1 MTASPDDE
9 LLALEAKLVDEYTA
23 IDAKRGKTDDES
35 DEWTDRLDVLERQFA
50 DMPAHTLDGVAAK
63 LRRLD
68 YSNHRGGGTLPEEA
82 LVTTALLRLE
92 QIICANPLNELVR
105 LSA

>member
-1 MTASPDDE
+1 MTNNHPDAV

-23 IDAKRGKTDDES
+23 LDAKRGKTDDEV
-35 DEWTDRLDVLERQFA
+35 DEWADRLDVLERQFA

-68 YSNHRGGGTLPEEA
+68 YSNHRGGGTLPEIP
-82 LVTTALLRLE
+82 LIKTALAGVEHLIAR
-92 QIICANPLNELVR
+92 A
-105 LSA
+105 S

>member
-1 MTASPDDE
+1 MTAKQDKRPDDE
-9 LLALEAKLVDEYTA
+9 LLALEAKLVDEYATL
-23 IDAKRGKTDDES
+23 DAKRGKTDDEV
-35 DEWTDRLDVLERQFA
+35 DEWADRLDVLERQFA

-82 LVTTALLRLE
+82 LATTALAGVERL
-92 QIICANPLNELVR
+92 IAR
-105 LSA
+105 AS

>member
-1 MTASPDDE
+1 MTASPDTE
-9 LLALEAKLVDEYTA
+9 LLALEAKLVAEYTTM
-23 IDAKRGKTDDES
+23 DATRGKTDDENDAWS
-35 DEWTDRLDVLERQFA
+35 DRLLVLEGQFA

-82 LVTTALLRLE
+82 LVTTALAGVEHLIAR
-92 QIICANPLNELVR
+92 A
-105 LSA
+105 S